1 MILIYAAMLINDMF
15 KDPVCRMMVDEK
27 TAKFVSNAGD
37 KKVYLCSAACKTQFD
52 SNPKKYGY

>member
-1 MILIYAAMLINDMF
+1 MLINDMF